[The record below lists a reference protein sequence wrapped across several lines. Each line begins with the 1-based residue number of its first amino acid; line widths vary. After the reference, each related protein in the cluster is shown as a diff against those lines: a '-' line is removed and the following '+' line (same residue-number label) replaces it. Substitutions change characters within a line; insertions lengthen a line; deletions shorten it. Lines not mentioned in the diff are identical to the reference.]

1 MHLRETKRR
10 NADGSTV
17 SAEHDGKHS
26 QDMKKAFSQQ
36 DLLAIVAAA
45 STIDDRLVKEF
56 LPDDTQNNEA
66 AVKARL
72 DAWCQAVAQG
82 DWHQFRRRLVWDG
95 LDEDM
100 VRRVLGA
107 VRVPAGLPLPQW
119 ADTLNEAVSQVAH
132 LSVDEAGSS
141 QADADGLSF
150 LDAREPF
157 PFEKVLAPFVLL
169 ARRRCAVQAAEAYHL
184 LCDQAHV
191 SLQRSLLQTLTGYAG
206 QALYLEFS
214 IERALAQSPLDRLLE
229 LAQEDDHRTR
239 YQQFAERMRRGG
251 LVAFFQEYTVLAR
264 LLATITDLWVE
275 ATVEFLQRLA
285 ADRSEMQQVFGG
297 ESELGQVMSVQPALS
312 DAHRGRRQVL
322 ALTFA
327 SARKVVYKPK
337 DLGTEEAYYRFLA
350 WCNER
355 GGPLP
360 LRVLKVLNRSSHG
373 WVEFVERER
382 CKDREQAQR
391 YYQRAGMLLC
401 LVYALEGTD
410 CHYENLIAS
419 GEQPVLVD
427 LETLMYHR
435 PRLEDD
441 GAGARAQM
449 LAREQMAHSVLRTG
463 LLPRW
468 QIHNDAQIA
477 YDVSGLGGGEQEF
490 TASVPRWEH
499 TNTDR
504 MTLAYGPVTMGA
516 QANRPMLDGTFLPLE
531 EFAAEVVAGFQQM
544 YRFLLGQREALLAA
558 ESPLYALARQEVRF
572 VYRAT
577 RVYFSIAHKLLHP
590 MYLRDGADRSMQ
602 LELLGRAVI
611 PLEGSARGNGERSRW
626 WSVFAAE
633 RQGMERADIPF
644 FTARAS
650 SRDLIVVPGR
660 EIGACF
666 REPSFELVVA
676 RLQALGDE
684 DLERQ
689 VAFIQGS
696 VCAHVARGMAHAS
709 SRPSPKV
716 DVGRS
721 QAGQPRPDELLRQ
734 ALAIAQQMSARAIR
748 AADGSAAWIAL
759 DYLIQAE
766 RFQFQPMSYE
776 LYGGTCGVALFL
788 AAVEKVT
795 GGAGY
800 RELALGAVQPLRQAL
815 RDYGNRTARDMGM
828 GGASGLGS
836 VVYALTRVSQWLDE
850 PALLEAARRAA
861 RLITAQ
867 HVTDDNALDIV
878 GGAAGALLGLL
889 AVYAVSPDEVV
900 LDRAI
905 TCGQRLLQRRTESE
919 AGYRTWATLDGKLL
933 TGFSHG
939 AAGIVYALLRLY
951 AVTRDG
957 DVLAAA
963 QEGIAYED
971 SMLVREA
978 GNWPDLRTD
987 EQPAFLTSW
996 CYGAPGIALGR
1007 LGGLAMLDSEAIRR
1021 DIEMAVQTTRAA
1033 GVQGVDNL
1041 CCGSLGRA
1049 DVLLLAASRLS
1060 RPDLAEVASTW
1071 AGQIV
1076 ARAQESAA
1084 FVLHPLLP
1092 KGVYSPGFFQGAAGI
1107 GYELLRI
1114 AHPEMLPSVLLWE

>member
-1 MHLRETKRR
+1 M
-10 NADGSTV
+10 
-17 SAEHDGKHS
+17 
-26 QDMKKAFSQQ
+26 
-36 DLLAIVAAA
+36 
-45 STIDDRLVKEF
+45 
-56 LPDDTQNNEA
+56 
-66 AVKARL
+66 
-72 DAWCQAVAQG
+72 
-82 DWHQFRRRLVWDG
+82 
-95 LDEDM
+95 
-100 VRRVLGA
+100 
-107 VRVPAGLPLPQW
+107 
-119 ADTLNEAVSQVAH
+119 
-132 LSVDEAGSS
+132 
-141 QADADGLSF
+141 SF
-150 LDAREPF
+150 LDAKEPL
-157 PFEKVLAPFVLL
+157 PFEEVLAPFVML
-169 ARRRCAVQAAEAYHL
+169 ARRRCAVQAAEAYHF
-184 LCDQAHV
+184 LCEQAHA
-191 SLQRSLLQTLTGYAG
+191 SLQRTLLQTLIEYAG

-214 IERALAQSPLDRLLE
+214 IEHALAQSPLERLLE
-229 LAQEDDHRTR
+229 LAQDDDDRTR
-239 YQQFAERMRRGG
+239 YQQFVERMRQGG

-297 ESELGQVMSVQPALS
+297 ESELGQVIRIQPALS

-327 SARKVVYKPK
+327 SACKVVYKPK
-337 DLGTEEAYYRFLA
+337 DLGTEEEYYRLLA
-350 WCNER
+350 WCDQR
-355 GGPLP
+355 GVPLP

-373 WVEFVERER
+373 WVEFVEHER
-382 CKDREQAQR
+382 CNDREQVQR

-427 LETLMYHR
+427 LETLMNHR
-435 PRLEDD
+435 PRLEDEGD
-441 GAGARAQM
+441 GARAQM
-449 LAREQMAHSVLRTG
+449 LAHEQMAHSVLRTG
-463 LLPRW
+463 LLPSW
-468 QIHNDAQIA
+468 QIRNNSQVA

-490 TASVPRWEH
+490 TVSVPRWERI
-499 TNTDR
+499 NTDR
-504 MTLAYGPVTMGA
+504 MTLEYGPFKMGA
-516 QANRPMLDGTFLPLE
+516 KANRPMLDGTFPPLE
-531 EFAAEVVAGFQQM
+531 KYAAEVIAGFQQM
-544 YRFLLGQREALLAA
+544 YRFLMDERAALLAA
-558 ESPLYALARQEVRF
+558 ESPLYALARQQVRF

-577 RVYFSIAHKLLHP
+577 REYFSIAHKLLHP

-602 LELLGRAVI
+602 LELLGRAVV
-611 PLEGSARGNGERSRW
+611 PLEGSLRDNAERSRW
-626 WSVFAAE
+626 WSVFSAE
-633 RQGMERADIPF
+633 RQGMEQADIPF

-666 REPSFELVVA
+666 KEPSFELVVA

-696 VCAHVARGMAHAS
+696 VCAHVARDMTHAPS
-709 SRPSPKV
+709 GHSPKV
-716 DVGRS
+716 DADRS
-721 QAGQPRPDELLRQ
+721 QAGRPPTDEMLGQ
-734 ALAIAQQMSARAIR
+734 ALAIAEQMSARAIW

-759 DYLIQAE
+759 HYLIQAE

-776 LYGGTCGVALFL
+776 LYGGSCGVALFL

-815 RDYGNRTARDMGM
+815 RDYGNRTARDMGI
-828 GGASGLGS
+828 GGAWGLGS
-836 VVYALTRVSQWLDE
+836 AVYALTRMSQWLDE

-867 HVTDDNALDIV
+867 HITDDNALDII

-889 AVYAVSPDEVV
+889 AFYAVCPDEVV

-905 TCGQRLLQRRTESE
+905 TCGQRLLQHRTESE
-919 AGYRTWATLDGKLL
+919 AGYRAWPTLDGKLL

-951 AVTRDG
+951 AITRDG

-971 SMLVREA
+971 SVLVREA
-978 GNWPDLRTD
+978 GNWPNMRTD
-987 EQPAFLTSW
+987 EQPEFMTSW

-1007 LGGLAMLDSEAIRR
+1007 LGGLPMLDSEAIRR

-1033 GVQGVDNL
+1033 GVQEVDNL
-1041 CCGSLGRA
+1041 CCGNLGRA
-1049 DVLLLAASRLS
+1049 DVLLVAASKLS
-1060 RPDLAEVASTW
+1060 RLDLAEVASTW
-1071 AGQIV
+1071 AWQTV
-1076 ARAQESAA
+1076 ARAQENAI
-1084 FVLHPLLP
+1084 VLHPLLP

>member
-1 MHLRETKRR
+1 MTQ
-10 NADGSTV
+10 
-17 SAEHDGKHS
+17 HDAKHS
-26 QDMKKAFSQQ
+26 QDVKKAFSQR
-36 DLLAIVAAA
+36 DLLAIVAAS
-45 STIDDRLVKEF
+45 STIDDRLAMGF
-56 LPDDTQNNEA
+56 LPDDTQTDET
-66 AVKARL
+66 AVKARV

-82 DWHQFRRRLVWDG
+82 DWRQFRRRLAWDG

-100 VRRVLGA
+100 ARRVLGA
-107 VRVPAGLPLPQW
+107 VRMPEGLPLPRW
-119 ADTLNEAVSQVAH
+119 ADTLNEAVSQAAH
-132 LSVDEAGSS
+132 LLVDEAGSS

-150 LDAREPF
+150 LDAKEPL
-157 PFEKVLAPFVLL
+157 PFVEVLAPFVLL
-169 ARRRCAVQAAEAYHL
+169 ARRRCAVQAAESYHL
-184 LCDQAHV
+184 LGEQAHV
-191 SLQRSLLQTLTGYAG
+191 SLQRSLLQTLIGYAG

-214 IERALAQSPLDRLLE
+214 IGRALAQSPLERLLE
-229 LAQEDDHRTR
+229 LAHEDDDRTR
-239 YQQFAERMRRGG
+239 YRQFVERMLQGG
-251 LVAFFQEYTVLAR
+251 WVAFFQEYTVLAR

-285 ADRSEMQQVFGG
+285 ADRPEMQRMFGG
-297 ESELGQVMSVQPALS
+297 EGELGRVIEIQPALS

-327 SARKVVYKPK
+327 SACKVVYKPK
-337 DLGTEEAYYRFLA
+337 DLGTEEEYYRFLA
-350 WCNER
+350 WCNQR
-355 GGPLP
+355 GVPLP

-373 WVEFVERER
+373 WVEFVEHER
-382 CKDREQAQR
+382 CQGRAQAQR

-435 PRLEDD
+435 PCLEEEGD
-441 GAGARAQM
+441 GARAQM
-449 LAREQMAHSVLRTG
+449 LAHEQMAHSVLRTG
-463 LLPRW
+463 LLPSW
-468 QIHNDAQIA
+468 QIHNDAQVA

-490 TASVPRWEH
+490 TVSVPRWEH
-499 TNTDR
+499 INTDQL
-504 MTLAYGPVTMGA
+504 TLEYGPVKIGA
-516 QANRPMLDGTFLPLE
+516 KANRPMLDGTFPPLE
-531 EFAAEVVAGFQQM
+531 EYAAEVIAGFQQM
-544 YRFLLGQREALLAA
+544 YRFLLDEREALLAA
-558 ESPLYALARQEVRF
+558 ESPLHALARQQVRF

-577 RVYFSIAHKLLHP
+577 REYSSIAHKLLHP

-602 LELLGRAVI
+602 LELLGRAVV
-611 PLEGSARGNGERSRW
+611 PLEGSSRDNGERSRW
-626 WSVFAAE
+626 WSVFSAE
-633 RQGMERADIPF
+633 RQGMEQADIPF
-644 FTARAS
+644 FTAHAS

-660 EIGACF
+660 EIEACF
-666 REPSFELVVA
+666 QEPSFELVVA
-676 RLQALGDE
+676 TLQALGAE

-689 VAFIQGS
+689 VAFIRGS
-696 VCAHVARGMAHAS
+696 VCARVARDMAHA
-709 SRPSPKV
+709 PSGHGPKV
-716 DVGRS
+716 DADRS
-721 QAGQPRPDELLRQ
+721 QAGRPPTDELLGQ
-734 ALAIAQQMSARAIR
+734 ALAIAQQISARAIR
-748 AADGSAAWIAL
+748 AGDGSAAWIAL
-759 DYLIQAE
+759 HYLARAE
-766 RFQFQPMSYE
+766 RFRLQPMSYD

-815 RDYGNRTARDMGM
+815 RDCGNRTARDMGI
-828 GGASGLGS
+828 GGAWGLGS
-836 VVYALTRVSQWLDE
+836 AVYALTRMSQWLDE
-850 PALLEAARRAA
+850 PALLEDARRAA

-867 HVTDDNALDIV
+867 HITDDNVLDII

-889 AVYAVSPDEVV
+889 AFHAVCPDEVV

-905 TCGQRLLQRRTESE
+905 TCGQRLLQRRTKSE
-919 AGYRTWATLDGKLL
+919 AGYRAWPTLDGELL

-957 DVLAAA
+957 DVLTAA

-971 SMLVREA
+971 GVLVREA
-978 GNWPDLRTD
+978 GNWPNLRTAG
-987 EQPAFLTSW
+987 QPEFRTSW

-1021 DIEMAVQTTRAA
+1021 DIEMAVRTTRAA
-1033 GVQGVDNL
+1033 GVQEVDSL

-1049 DVLLLAASRLS
+1049 DVLLAAASRLS

-1071 AGQIV
+1071 AWQIV
-1076 ARAQESAA
+1076 ERAQENAI
-1084 FVLHPLLP
+1084 VLHPLFP
-1092 KGVYSPGFFQGAAGI
+1092 KGVYSPGFFQGTAGI

>member
-1 MHLRETKRR
+1 MR
-10 NADGSTV
+10 
-17 SAEHDGKHS
+17 
-26 QDMKKAFSQQ
+26 KAFSQQ

-45 STIDDRLVKEF
+45 STIDDRLAKGF
-56 LPDDTQNNEA
+56 LSEDAQTNEA

-82 DWHQFRRRLVWDG
+82 DWHQFRRRLAWDG
-95 LDEDM
+95 LREDM

-107 VRVPAGLPLPQW
+107 VRVPAGLPLPRW
-119 ADTLNEAVSQVAH
+119 AGTLNEAASQGAH
-132 LSVDEAGSS
+132 LLVDDAGSS
-141 QADADGLSF
+141 QADTDGLSF
-150 LDAREPF
+150 LDAKEPL
-157 PFEKVLAPFVLL
+157 PFEEVLAPFVLL
-169 ARRRCAVQAAEAYHL
+169 ARRRCAVRAAEAYHL
-184 LCDQAHV
+184 LCEQAHI
-191 SLQRSLLQTLTGYAG
+191 SLQRSLLQALIGYAG

-214 IERALAQSPLDRLLE
+214 IERALAQSPLERLLE
-229 LAQEDDHRTR
+229 LAQEDGDWTR
-239 YQQFAERMRRGG
+239 YQQFVERMRQGG

-285 ADRSEMQQVFGG
+285 ADRPEMQQVFGG
-297 ESELGQVMSVQPALS
+297 ESELGQVISVQPALS
-312 DAHRGRRQVL
+312 DAHRGRRHVL

-327 SARKVVYKPK
+327 SACKVVYKPK

-350 WCNER
+350 WCNQR
-355 GGPLP
+355 GAPLP
-360 LRVLKVLNRSSHG
+360 LRVLKVINRSSHG
-373 WVEFVERER
+373 WVEFVEHER
-382 CKDREQAQR
+382 CKDHEQAER
-391 YYQRAGMLLC
+391 YHQRAGMLLC

-410 CHYENLIAS
+410 CHYQNLIAS

-427 LETLMYHR
+427 LETLMCHR
-435 PRLEDD
+435 PCLEEEGD
-441 GAGARAQM
+441 GARAQM
-449 LAREQMAHSVLRTG
+449 LAYEQMAYSVLRTG
-463 LLPRW
+463 LLPSW
-468 QIHNDAQIA
+468 QIHNDAQVA
-477 YDVSGLGGGEQEF
+477 YDASGLGGGEQELIV
-490 TASVPRWEH
+490 SVPRWEH
-499 TNTDR
+499 INTDR
-504 MTLAYGPVTMGA
+504 MTLEYGPVTTGA
-516 QANRPMLDGTFLPLE
+516 QANRPMLDGAFLPLE
-531 EFAAEVVAGFQQM
+531 EFTAEVIAGFQQM
-544 YRFLLGQREALLAA
+544 YRFLLEHREALLAA
-558 ESPLYALARQEVRF
+558 ESPLHALARQEVRF

-577 RVYFSIAHKLLHP
+577 REYFSIAHKLLHP
-590 MYLRDGADRSMQ
+590 IYLRDGADRSMQ
-602 LELLGRAVI
+602 LELLGRAVV
-611 PLEGSARGNGERSRW
+611 PLEGSSRDNGERSRW

-633 RQGMERADIPF
+633 RQGMEQADIPF

-666 REPSFELVVA
+666 QEPSFELVVA

-696 VCAHVARGMAHAS
+696 VCAHVARDMTDATSGH
-709 SRPSPKV
+709 SPEV
-716 DVGRS
+716 DADRS
-721 QAGQPRPDELLRQ
+721 QAGRPPTDELLGQ

-759 DYLIQAE
+759 HYLAQAE
-766 RFQFQPMSYE
+766 RFRLQPMSYD
-776 LYGGTCGVALFL
+776 LYGGTCGAALFL

-815 RDYGNRTARDMGM
+815 RDYGNRTARDMGI
-828 GGASGLGS
+828 GGAAGLGS
-836 VVYALTRVSQWLDE
+836 AVYALTRVSQWLDE
-850 PALLEAARRAA
+850 PALLEDARRAA

-867 HVTDDNALDIV
+867 HITDDNVLDII

-889 AVYAVSPDEVV
+889 AFHAACPDEVV

-919 AGYRTWATLDGKLL
+919 AGCRAWPTLDGELL

-939 AAGIVYALLRLY
+939 AAGIVYALLRLH

-957 DVLAAA
+957 DVMAAA

-971 SMLVREA
+971 SVLVREA
-978 GNWPDLRTD
+978 GNWPNLRTGG
-987 EQPAFLTSW
+987 QPAFTPSW

-1021 DIEMAVQTTRAA
+1021 DIEMAVRTTRAA
-1033 GVQGVDNL
+1033 GIQGVDNL

-1049 DVLLLAASRLS
+1049 EVLLVAASRLS

-1071 AGQIV
+1071 AWQIA
-1076 ARAQESAA
+1076 ARAEEGASFA
-1084 FVLHPLLP
+1084 VHPLLP
-1092 KGVYSPGFFQGAAGI
+1092 QGVYSPGFFKGTAGI

>member
-1 MHLRETKRR
+1 MR
-10 NADGSTV
+10 
-17 SAEHDGKHS
+17 
-26 QDMKKAFSQQ
+26 KAFSQQ
-36 DLLAIVAAA
+36 DLVAIVAAA
-45 STIDDRLVKEF
+45 STIDDRLAKGF
-56 LPDDTQNNEA
+56 LSDDTQTNEE

-82 DWHQFRRRLVWDG
+82 DWHQFRRRLAWDG
-95 LDEDM
+95 LREDM
-100 VRRVLGA
+100 VRRVLDA
-107 VRVPAGLPLPQW
+107 VRVPEGLPLPRW
-119 ADTLNEAVSQVAH
+119 AGTLNEAVSQAAH
-132 LSVDEAGSS
+132 LLVDDAGSS
-141 QADADGLSF
+141 QADTDGLSF
-150 LDAREPF
+150 LDAKEPL
-157 PFEKVLAPFVLL
+157 PFEEVLAPFVLL
-169 ARRRCAVQAAEAYHL
+169 ARRRCMIRAAESYHL
-184 LCDQAHV
+184 LCEQAHA

-214 IERALAQSPLDRLLE
+214 IERALAQSPLERLLE
-229 LAQEDDHRTR
+229 LAQEDDDRTR
-239 YQQFAERMRRGG
+239 YQQFVERMRQGG

-285 ADRSEMQQVFGG
+285 ADRSEIQQVFGG
-297 ESELGQVMSVQPALS
+297 ESELGQVMSIQPALS

-337 DLGTEEAYYRFLA
+337 DLGSEEAYYRFLA
-350 WCNER
+350 WCNRR
-355 GGPLP
+355 GVLWP

-373 WVEFVERER
+373 WVEFVDHER

-410 CHYENLIAS
+410 CHYENLIAN

-441 GAGARAQM
+441 GDGARAQM
-449 LAREQMAHSVLRTG
+449 LAHEQMAYSVLRTG
-463 LLPRW
+463 LLPSW
-468 QIHNDAQIA
+468 QIHSDAQVA

-490 TASVPRWEH
+490 ILSVRKWEH
-499 TNTDR
+499 INTDR
-504 MTLAYGPVTMGA
+504 MTLEYGPVKMGA

-531 EFAAEVVAGFQQM
+531 EYTAEVVAGFRQM
-544 YRFLLGQREALLAA
+544 YRFLLDQREALLAA
-558 ESPLYALARQEVRF
+558 ESPLHALARQEVRF

-577 RVYFSIAHKLLHP
+577 REYVSIAHKLLHP
-590 MYLRDGADRSMQ
+590 MYLRDGADRSVQ
-602 LELLGRAVI
+602 LELLGRAIV
-611 PLEGSARGNGERSRW
+611 PLEGSARDNGERSQW

-633 RQGMERADIPF
+633 RQGMEQADVPF

-650 SRDLIVVPGR
+650 SRDLTVVPGR

-696 VCAHVARGMAHAS
+696 VCAHVARDMAHAS
-709 SRPSPKV
+709 SRPSPTV
-716 DVGRS
+716 DANRS
-721 QAGQPRPDELLRQ
+721 QAGPPPTDELLRQ
-734 ALAIAQQMSARAIR
+734 ALAIAEQMRARAIR

-759 DYLIQAE
+759 EYLIQAE
-766 RFQFQPMSYE
+766 RFQLQPMSYE

-800 RELALGAVQPLRQAL
+800 RELALGAVQPLCQAL
-815 RDYGNRTARDMGM
+815 RDYGNHTARDMGM
-828 GGASGLGS
+828 GGACGLGS

-850 PALLEAARRAA
+850 PALLEAAGRAA

-867 HVTDDNALDIV
+867 HITDDNALDII

-889 AVYAVSPDEVV
+889 AFYAASPDEAV

-905 TCGQRLLQRRTESE
+905 NCGQRLLQRRTESE
-919 AGYRTWATLDGKLL
+919 AGYRAWATLDGELL

-939 AAGIVYALLRLY
+939 AAGIAYALLRLY

-957 DVLAAA
+957 DVLAAT

-971 SMLVREA
+971 SVLVREA
-978 GNWPDLRTD
+978 GNWPNLRTG
-987 EQPAFLTSW
+987 EPPAFMTSW

-1021 DIEMAVQTTRAA
+1021 DIEVAVQTTRAA
-1033 GVQGVDNL
+1033 GVQEVDNL

-1049 DVLLLAASRLS
+1049 EVLLVAASRLS

-1071 AGQIV
+1071 AGQI
-1076 ARAQESAA
+1076 ATRAQRSAA

-1092 KGVYSPGFFQGAAGI
+1092 KGVFSPGFFQGVAGI

-1114 AHPEMLPSVLLWE
+1114 AHPEMLPSVLSWE